1 MYCKH
6 DKPPCKDDNAL
17 ENLIK
22 YELNIYAF
30 VSVKC
35 KLLIFIWGFTAKV
48 TCAFLVR
55 RNLQKSSQNNDGIFF
70 TVEQIKVVTWTLS
83 SLFGGSFKKTVLLM
97 INNFNFWNEE

>member
-30 VSVKC
+30 VSVNYK
-35 KLLIFIWGFTAKV
+35 IWGFTAKV

-55 RNLQKSSQNNDGIFF
+55 RNLQKSSQNNDGIFC

-83 SLFGGSFKKTVLLM
+83 SLFGGSFQ
-97 INNFNFWNEE
+97 ISSSFNDQ